1 MDWLEHLMNKPKR
14 TAILKGADY
23 MVAYLQRDPEKHIES
38 VLRTLSSL
46 DGLFGNKGRMR
57 AFMDWINVN
66 PGSRRWFTR
75 VMSRDQGQVSAFV
88 RNFLGNSCLK
98 WMDISDAV
106 IDTYG
111 FCPPYNILIS
121 PTMRC
126 NLSCEGCYA
135 RGFATDEELNAAD
148 MERIITEGKSLGVF
162 FYTILGGEPFLRFD
176 DLEALALRHGDCLF
190 QVFTNGT
197 LLDEDIARRLAE
209 LKNILPVFS
218 IGGSCE
224 ETARTRGQG
233 VYEKVLGAMELLRR
247 RDLIFGISLTLT
259 ARNYATF
266 MSEDFLRFWQD
277 QGVLFGWNFLFMPV
291 GMHADLDLMPSP
303 EERAAF
309 GEFIKAYREREPLF
323 FMDFFSDAPALG
335 GCIAAGRR
343 FLHIN
348 ARGDIEPCIFAH
360 FATHNITAC
369 TLIEA
374 MQSPFFTFIRMQQPH
389 TNNLL
394 RPCMIIDNPGVLR
407 EACRRYHARPTEPG
421 AEVLISDPDIMQAI
435 DHYAAQTAQ
444 VIDPLWQSKYHGR
457 ITDMSVRRRSYSEG
471 IDRIAY
477 RHARF
482 ALLERIKRWARG
494 NAAFAHAMLDGL
506 EFAKREY
513 HAAGT
518 AAYPENANAS
528 AVDRDEEISA

>member
-1 MDWLEHLMNKPKR
+1 
-14 TAILKGADY
+14 
-23 MVAYLQRDPEKHIES
+23 
-38 VLRTLSSL
+38 
-46 DGLFGNKGRMR
+46 MR
-57 AFMDWINVN
+57 AFMDWINAN
-66 PGSRRWFTR
+66 PGSRQWFTR
-75 VMSRDQGQVSAFV
+75 VMSRDPGQVSAFV

-98 WMDISDAV
+98 WMKLSGDI

-126 NLSCEGCYA
+126 NLACEGCYA
-135 RGFATDEELNAAD
+135 QGFPMNEELDAAV
-148 MERIITEGKSLGVF
+148 MEKIITEGKSLGVF

-176 DLEALALRHGDCLF
+176 DLEKLAARHSDCLF

-197 LLDEDIARRLAE
+197 LFDDEVARRLAE
-209 LKNILPVFS
+209 LKNVLPVFS

-224 ETARTRGQG
+224 ETERTRGKG
-233 VYEKVLGAMELLRR
+233 VYEKVLDAMAQLRR
-247 RDLIFGISLTLT
+247 RDLIFGISLTMT
-259 ARNYATF
+259 ARNYATI
-266 MSEDFLRFWQD
+266 MSEAFLRFWQD

-303 EERAAF
+303 EARAAF

-323 FMDFFSDAPALG
+323 IMDFFSDAPALG

-360 FATHNITAC
+360 FATHNIKEC

-374 MQSPFFTFIRMQQPH
+374 LQSPFFTFIRMQQPH
-389 TNNLL
+389 TDNLL

-421 AEVLISDPDIMQAI
+421 AEVLISDPDFMQAI
-435 DHYAAQTAQ
+435 DHYASRTAQ
-444 VIDPLWQSKYHGR
+444 VIDPLWQSKYR
-457 ITDMSVRRRSYSEG
+457 DKIAAMSERRRSYSEG

-477 RHARF
+477 RHERF
-482 ALLERIKRWARG
+482 DLLERIRCWARG
-494 NAAFAHAMLDGL
+494 NTIFAHAMLDGL
-506 EFAKREY
+506 EFARHELSTVKQPAQADNHCAHAHAREE
-513 HAAGT
+513 
-518 AAYPENANAS
+518 ENPAS
-528 AVDRDEEISA
+528 QTLNNLFT